1 MDREG
6 GARYCHECGA
16 DLTAGSR
23 FRIIIV
29 YLLVALIVSTAVLG
43 YNLSVWRSYSSE
55 LEARNAGLTAEI
67 RELNDRVDEL
77 NLKVAELQERS
88 SQLESQLAQTRVELD
103 RYQLKRP
110 TMDELKAF
118 LAEDDTD
125 RRGHD
130 EEGYVC
136 IHYARDLKARAAQRG
151 YNLCFVVVNYN
162 VAWRRGYG
170 HALNGAYLSDGSF
183 VYIEPQSDK
192 IYEDLIDDLKEVEKA
207 SRIVIINYSII
218 W

>member
-1 MDREG
+1 MGVNGEV
-6 GARYCHECGA
+6 RYCRECGSN
-16 DLTAGSR
+16 LTAGK
-23 FRIIIV
+23 FKLIIAC
-29 YLLVALIVSTAVLG
+29 LLVTLMVLTVVLG
-43 YNLSVWRSYSSE
+43 YNLSVWRGYSLE
-55 LEARNAGLTAEI
+55 LEARNAGLAAEI

-77 NLKVAELQERS
+77 NLKVAELQEKS
-88 SQLESQLAQTRVELD
+88 SQLESQLIQTKAELD

-110 TMDELKAF
+110 TLSELKDF

-125 RRGHD
+125 EHRYD
-130 EEGYVC
+130 EEYYVC
-136 IHYARDLKARAAQRG
+136 IHYARDLKLRAAQRG
-151 YNLCFVVVNYN
+151 YNLCFIVVNYS
-162 VAWRRGYG
+162 VGWRRGYG

-183 VYIEPQSDK
+183 IYIEPQNDK